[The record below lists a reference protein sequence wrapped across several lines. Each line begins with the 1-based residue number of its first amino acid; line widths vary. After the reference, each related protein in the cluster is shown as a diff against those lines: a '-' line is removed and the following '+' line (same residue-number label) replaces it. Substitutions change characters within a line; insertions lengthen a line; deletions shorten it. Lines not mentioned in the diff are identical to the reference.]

1 MKEARQGKSQ
11 YCLSCGDEV
20 PTYRVQEWGDVEVR
34 CAYCGFTVGKA
45 RIDPAAGTA
54 PEVVVDEPL
63 EVAPDV
69 THAVAPECILLA
81 DDDAFFRTLL
91 SDILNGQWVVN
102 EVISCESGA
111 ALLTECVRRFRDDR
125 PVTLVILDIVM
136 RPMDGAAAALALRA
150 LENGFNLPAPIPILF
165 VSGIRAN
172 ESLRQVIEDCAP
184 ALYLNKG
191 KDATPPQLARRL
203 EDIIP
208 RLLSV
213 RAG

>member
-1 MKEARQGKSQ
+1 MKGARQEKPQ

-20 PTYRVQEWGDVEVR
+20 PTYHVEEWGDVEIR
-34 CAYCGFTVGKA
+34 CAYCGFTLGKA
-45 RIDPAAGTA
+45 GTGPKAGTA
-54 PEVVVDEPL
+54 PDVASEVTLD
-63 EVAPDV
+63 VAPDV
-69 THAVAPECILLA
+69 THAVTPECILLA
-81 DDDAFFRTLL
+81 DDDSFFRTLL

-102 EVISCESGA
+102 EVISYESGA

-150 LENGFNLPAPIPILF
+150 LEQGFNLPAPVPILF
-165 VSGIRAN
+165 VSGVRAN
-172 ESLRQVIEDCAP
+172 ESLRQVIQDCAP